1 MMKLIFILKNNKEN
15 IELWDM
21 KLFEGFSVINLY

>member
-1 MMKLIFILKNNKEN
+1 MKLIFILKNNKEN

>member
-1 MMKLIFILKNNKEN
+1 MKLIFILKNKKEN